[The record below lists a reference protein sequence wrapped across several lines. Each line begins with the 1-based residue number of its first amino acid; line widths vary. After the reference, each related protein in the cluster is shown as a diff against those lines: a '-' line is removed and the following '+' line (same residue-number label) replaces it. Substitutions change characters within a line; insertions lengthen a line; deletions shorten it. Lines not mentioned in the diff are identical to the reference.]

1 MVDVDKEEE
10 PTMVVRVLSVAP
22 PQGLAFR
29 FADGHVEP
37 IAAMAAVPGETLRK
51 TLERL
56 AKDLGAELVTQVTS
70 EDGMIHPRP
79 RLSSSSGTQRV
90 KKGHRVETNSMLC

>member
-1 MVDVDKEEE
+1 MVNVEKEEE

-37 IAAMAAVPGETLRK
+37 ITAIMAVAGETVRE

-56 AKDLGAELVTQVTS
+56 AKDLGAELVTQMTS
-70 EDGMIHPRP
+70 EDSMIHPRP
-79 RLSSSSGTQRV
+79 RSSSCSDAQRG
-90 KKGHRVETNSMLC
+90 KKAIA

>member
-22 PQGLAFR
+22 PQGLAVR

-37 IAAMAAVPGETLRK
+37 ITAIMAVPGETLRE

-56 AKDLGAELVTQVTS
+56 AKELGAELVTQVTS
-70 EDGMIHPRP
+70 EGGMIHPRP
-79 RLSSSSGTQRV
+79 DKLLGCEQLGSRSGRQRA
-90 KKGHRVETNSMLC
+90 KKVIA

>member
-1 MVDVDKEEE
+1 VVDVDKEEE
-10 PTMVVRVLSVAP
+10 PTMVVRVLSVPP

-37 IAAMAAVPGETLRK
+37 ITAIMAVPGETVRE
-51 TLERL
+51 TLQRL
-56 AKDLGAELVTQVTS
+56 AKDLGAELVTPATS

-79 RLSSSSGTQRV
+79 RLSSGSDTQRV
-90 KKGHRVETNSMLC
+90 TKAIA

>member
-10 PTMVVRVLSVAP
+10 PTMVVRMLSVPP

-37 IAAMAAVPGETLRK
+37 ITAIMEVPGETARE
-51 TLERL
+51 TLQRL
-56 AKDLGAELVTQVTS
+56 AKDLGAELVTQATS
-70 EDGMIHPRP
+70 DDGMIHHRP
-79 RLSSSSGTQRV
+79 RLSSYSDTQRV
-90 KKGHRVETNSMLC
+90 KKVIA

>member
-1 MVDVDKEEE
+1 MVDVDKEEEE
-10 PTMVVRVLSVAP
+10 PTMVVRVLSVPP

-37 IAAMAAVPGETLRK
+37 ITAIMAVPGETLRE

-90 KKGHRVETNSMLC
+90 KKAIA

>member
-37 IAAMAAVPGETLRK
+37 ITAIMAVPGETLRE

-79 RLSSSSGTQRV
+79 DKFLECGRLNSCSDTQRV
-90 KKGHRVETNSMLC
+90 KKAIA